1 MHLQIVNLHLQTTYH
16 ELQTIN
22 LYSKKVNY
30 FYVELVNVFPIVL
43 IYKYEKDNK
52 EDDKNGNKTKRN

>member
-1 MHLQIVNLHLQTTYH
+1 MELQTVNLR
-16 ELQTIN
+16 LQTIN
-22 LYSKKVNY
+22 LRLQTIYLYSKKVNY

-52 EDDKNGNKTKRN
+52 EDDKNGNKTK